1 MKILAIGAHPDDI
14 EIGCGGT
21 LLYFQK
27 YHNATVSML
36 LMTRGEGG
44 TAENSVDR
52 EAEQTAACQILGIDR
67 QFYGDLTD
75 TAIGLQDAI
84 RCIEDVVGDVDPDVV
99 FTHYGTDTHQDHRVV
114 ADATI
119 SACRNRGSVLHYE
132 SISSQNFPP
141 SMFVDVAEFIGT
153 KCEAVASH
161 ISQEARLGLVDYVRT
176 LATHRAYRTPLS
188 CVEGFLPWK
197 FFWR

>member
-36 LMTRGEGG
+36 LLTKGEAG
-44 TAENSVDR
+44 TDASVDR
-52 EAEQTAACQILGIDR
+52 EAEQAAACQILGIEDH
-67 QFYGDLTD
+67 FCANLTD

-84 RCIEDVVGDVDPDVV
+84 KCIENVVSDVQPDFI

-114 ADATI
+114 ADATL

-141 SMFVDVAEFIGT
+141 SMFVDVGEFIDT
-153 KCEAVASH
+153 KGEAVGSH
-161 ISQEARLGLVDYVRT
+161 VSQEARLGLVDYVKT
-176 LATHRAYRTPLS
+176 LATHRAYRTSLNY
-188 CVEGFLPWK
+188 VEGFLPWN

>member
-36 LMTRGEGG
+36 LMTRGEAG
-44 TAENSVDR
+44 TEGAVDR
-52 EAEQTAACQILGIDR
+52 EAEQSAACQILGIDR
-67 QFYGDLTD
+67 RLCADLTD
-75 TAIGLQDAI
+75 TAINLQDAI
-84 RCIEDVVGDVDPDVV
+84 KCIEDVVGDVDPDVV
-99 FTHYGTDTHQDHRVV
+99 FTHYGEDTHQDHRVV
-114 ADATI
+114 SDATI

-132 SISSQNFPP
+132 SISSQNFAP
-141 SMFVDVAEFIGT
+141 SMFVNVADFIDT

-161 ISQEARLGLVDYVRT
+161 VSQEARLELVDYVRT
-176 LATHRAYRTPLS
+176 LATHRAYRTPLN

-197 FFWR
+197 FFWS

>member
-36 LMTRGEGG
+36 LLTKGEAG
-44 TAENSVDR
+44 TDASVDR
-52 EAEQTAACQILGIDR
+52 AAEQAAACQILGIEPH
-67 QFYGDLTD
+67 FCANLTD

-84 RCIEDVVGDVDPDVV
+84 RCIENVVGDVNPDVV

-114 ADATI
+114 ADATL

-132 SISSQNFPP
+132 SISSQNFAP
-141 SMFVDVAEFIGT
+141 SMFVDVGEFIDT

-161 ISQEARLGLVDYVRT
+161 TSQEARLALVDYVRT
-176 LATHRAYRTPLS
+176 LTTQRAYRAR
-188 CVEGFLPWK
+188 VEHAEGFLPWH

>member
-27 YHNATVSML
+27 YHNAAVSML
-36 LMTRGEGG
+36 LLTKGEAG
-44 TAENSVDR
+44 TDVSVDR
-52 EAEQTAACQILGIDR
+52 EAEQAAACQILGIEDR
-67 QFYGDLTD
+67 FCANLTD

-84 RCIEDVVGDVDPDVV
+84 ISIEGVVGDVNPDVV
-99 FTHYGTDTHQDHRVV
+99 FTHYGMDTHQDHRVV
-114 ADATI
+114 AAATL

-132 SISSQNFPP
+132 SISSQTFPP
-141 SMFVDVAEFIGT
+141 SMFVDVGEFIDT
-153 KCEAVASH
+153 KCETVASH
-161 ISQEARLGLVDYVRT
+161 TSQEVRLGLVDYVKT
-176 LATHRAYRTPLS
+176 LAIHRAYRTSLNY
-188 CVEGFLPWK
+188 VEGFLPWK

>member
-27 YHNATVSML
+27 YRNATVSML
-36 LMTRGEGG
+36 LLTKGEAG
-44 TAENSVDR
+44 TDASVDR
-52 EAEQTAACQILGIDR
+52 EAEQAAACQILGIEHR
-67 QFYGDLTD
+67 FCANLRD

-84 RCIEDVVGDVDPDVV
+84 KCIENVVGDVDPDFI

-114 ADATI
+114 ADATL

-141 SMFVDVAEFIGT
+141 SMFVDVGEFIDT

-161 ISQEARLGLVDYVRT
+161 TSQEARLGLVDYVKT
-176 LATHRAYRTPLS
+176 LAIHRAYRTPLNYI
-188 CVEGFLPWK
+188 EGFIPRKFLWK
-197 FFWR
+197 

>member
-36 LMTRGEGG
+36 LMTRGEAG
-44 TAENSVDR
+44 TEASVDR
-52 EAEQTAACQILGIDR
+52 EAEQATACQILGIDR
-67 QFYGDLTD
+67 RFCAGLTD

-84 RCIEDVVGDVDPDVV
+84 EYIENVVGDVDPDVV

-114 ADATI
+114 ADATL

-153 KCEAVASH
+153 KGEAVASH
-161 ISQEARLGLVDYVRT
+161 ASQEARLGLVDYVRT
-176 LATHRAYRTPLS
+176 LATHRAYRTRLNY
-188 CVEGFLPWK
+188 VEGFLPWK
-197 FFWR
+197 FLWR